1 MIPAAFDF
9 QRAGSVEE
17 ALALKQEH
25 DGDARFIAGGHSLVP
40 LIKLRLA
47 EPTLLIDISRIP
59 GLSGVSEDG
68 GRVTIG
74 ALTTHAEIESNEVL
88 MASAPVVAEAAG
100 EIGDQQVRNR
110 GTIGG
115 SLAHSD
121 PASDLPAVV
130 VALDATIH
138 ITGSGGER
146 SAAAGDFFQGLF
158 EVDLGE
164 DEMITAV
171 SFDAPSHA
179 AVREAPP
186 PRLALRDRGRGGFA
200 QCRRRRLHGRSCR
213 RHRRLDARA
222 APRWRRGRLDRLVAR
237 RRRHRGGGRSRQRRR
252 RERGPRGFGGVPAG
266 DDAGLHG
273 PRHHRGRAPL
283 ALPAPRSGDPG
294 PRRATTPPTASRPLR
309 RSTMEWPRP

>member
-17 ALALKQEH
+17 ALALKQGH

-74 ALTTHAEIESNEVL
+74 ALTTHAELESNEVL

-146 SAAAGDFFQGLF
+146 SVAAGDFFQGLF

-179 AVREAPP
+179 AYAKLRHPASHFAIVGVAASLSVDGGVCTGARVAVTGASTHAQ
-186 PRLALRDRGRGGFA
+186 RLAAVEDALTGSSLDDDAIASAAGAASVDDANADLAGSEAYRRAMTQVFTGRA
-200 QCRRRRLHGRSCR
+200 IT
-213 RHRRLDARA
+213 A
-222 APRWRRGRLDRLVAR
+222 AAR
-237 RRRHRGGGRSRQRRR
+237 R
-252 RERGPRGFGGVPAG
+252 
-266 DDAGLHG
+266 
-273 PRHHRGRAPL
+273 
-283 ALPAPRSGDPG
+283 
-294 PRRATTPPTASRPLR
+294 
-309 RSTMEWPRP
+309 